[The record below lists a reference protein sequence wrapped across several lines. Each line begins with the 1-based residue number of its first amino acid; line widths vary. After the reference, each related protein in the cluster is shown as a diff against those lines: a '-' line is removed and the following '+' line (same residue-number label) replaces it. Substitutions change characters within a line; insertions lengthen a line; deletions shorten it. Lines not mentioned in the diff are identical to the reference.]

1 MVQFKLMY
9 TQQRSRPSSTKSGF
23 LDWGLLSSGL
33 GGAVAVLSSSGSLA
47 PAVDGKDPGNPPG
60 KPPTPQGNELLNT
73 SIILASLGFDLY
85 FSILVGFFI
94 ISCRAAI
101 TSGSL
106 ILDNRSIKFAPAEKP
121 PGILGSLSSCSE
133 SGSKSLSSSPFP
145 KSSSSEISISSGLG
159 TSSGVHDA
167 GRCKQTNESV
177 QKKSYVSYD
186 GNFLRSAQLI
196 GRGERATG

>member
-1 MVQFKLMY
+1 MHMMLKKCVSIIIFKFIILCCNTLGNDLNELFVEATDHKLMY

-60 KPPTPQGNELLNT
+60 KPPTPHGNELLNT

-121 PGILGSLSSCSE
+121 PGILKC
-133 SGSKSLSSSPFP
+133 
-145 KSSSSEISISSGLG
+145 
-159 TSSGVHDA
+159 
-167 GRCKQTNESV
+167 
-177 QKKSYVSYD
+177 
-186 GNFLRSAQLI
+186 
-196 GRGERATG
+196 